1 MLEAFGYDLKVISF
15 FCFYL
20 AEVDGAF
27 YGFGLRFAL
36 GLGLSLFCVSCFL
49 GFFLGFGLRF
59 CLSFF
64 QMCIRDRVS

>member
-36 GLGLSLFCVSCFL
+36 GLGLSLFFVRCL
-49 GFFLGFGLRF
+49 QRFFLGLELR
-59 CLSFF
+59 
-64 QMCIRDRVS
+64 I

>member
-49 GFFLGFGLRF
+49 GFFPIK
-59 CLSFF
+59 
-64 QMCIRDRVS
+64 IR